1 MERLRSRRS
10 LSKDMRNKL
19 RRALQTL
26 PPRSSEF
33 PRSLK
38 LQTTDG
44 IDEVVLGLKSSHGFV
59 SLIVLSKHL
68 FVADCAGFFLLS
80 VSMWEDEATQN
91 QNAATSSTRPQGGQ
105 NKIGKRMSQK
115 YVKESP
121 KSKESGPK
129 SENQSEAKVPR
140 HQPQAQTEASEA
152 RKLSA
157 N

>member
-1 MERLRSRRS
+1 MERLRSRRA

-19 RRALQTL
+19 RKALQTL

-44 IDEVVLGLKSSHGFV
+44 IDEVILGQSEILPW
-59 SLIVLSKHL
+59 L
-68 FVADCAGFFLLS
+68 FVADCAGPFSLS
-80 VSMWEDEATQN
+80 VLMWGDDADVEGTQN
-91 QNAATSSTRPQGGQ
+91 PNADTSSTRPQGGQ
-105 NKIGKRMSQK
+105 NTIRKSVSQK

-129 SENQSEAKVPR
+129 SETQSEAKVPR
-140 HQPQAQTEASEA
+140 RQPQAQTEALEA
-152 RKLSA
+152 RNLSA